1 MIVSGKT
8 IAIRNNELHSQLL
21 ADIFNLISILLKTE
35 KILPNLW
42 WLIVMITIFSSIEDY
57 DDQLNWFFDLVRVSY
72 LLSIGSLM
80 YSFLIGSV
88 NFLNL
93 FEFAQ
98 HIKYYLLCLLYSI
111 AQHVRSTILTNL
123 ARKISNIII
132 SNSHIQ
138 QRLVIRCHYLYLL
151 WATILCLL
159 MISSNIVQNSPCSK
173 LYIDSTPKHKG

>member
-1 MIVSGKT
+1 
-8 IAIRNNELHSQLL
+8 
-21 ADIFNLISILLKTE
+21 
-35 KILPNLW
+35 
-42 WLIVMITIFSSIEDY
+42 MITICSSIEDY

-93 FEFAQ
+93 FESAQ